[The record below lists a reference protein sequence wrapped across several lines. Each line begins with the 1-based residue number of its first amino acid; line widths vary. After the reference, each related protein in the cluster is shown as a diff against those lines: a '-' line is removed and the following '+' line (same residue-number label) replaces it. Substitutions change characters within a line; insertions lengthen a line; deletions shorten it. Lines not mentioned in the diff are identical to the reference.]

1 MTNFPHVK
9 TVEISFIEKPTFDY
23 VLKPIGGETLGF
35 DINNI
40 PGLAPFI
47 RDQVHANLGPM
58 MYDPNVFTIDLQA
71 LLSGNPLDSAIGVLK
86 LYIRGARSL
95 KATKIGGGAPDPYVT
110 IALGSKPSIAKTKT
124 ITSSSNP
131 SFQETHFIL
140 INSLA
145 DILAFSVFDYNDH
158 RPDSLLGTVTQELAG
173 LADDAEQESIVSRVI
188 SGGKDRGELRYDMS
202 YFPVLQPTKNPDGTI
217 EPPPDSQ
224 TGIVRFF
231 IHQAKDLDIARQHGD
246 LSPFV
251 KVFLGGS
258 KTEVHRTQ
266 IMKHAPQPIW
276 ESHTEFL
283 VPEKNNSVITLQVIN
298 TKDFAPDPKLGNLS
312 VKLTDLLEAGER
324 QQDWFPL
331 QNSRAGKI
339 RLSAVWKPVAMTGA
353 LDGAATYTPPI
364 GILRIHLK
372 KAVDVKNVEAALG
385 GKSDPYVRVMG
396 ANKIL
401 ARTEVIQNT
410 LNPEWDQIV
419 YVPVHHLKI
428 SYIFELMDYQNIGKD
443 RSLGFVDLKLSDYIE
458 ESGDSAYPYKSK
470 GHKQLAEKIRLD
482 KANHFKGTLHFDID
496 FKPAMSLRGGVSFE
510 AKKNELE
517 VAAQE
522 EADKES
528 DTSVSSSDEEKI
540 GYKVN
545 HERKHGKEPSAS
557 LVSPS
562 PARASG
568 QSIAASAEGTSVA
581 PSASGTVNSMNDVD
595 NPAKGVV
602 MSHEDLISH
611 RTYSLQDCQVDMAD
625 QGTEAGILV
634 FQVISGQLA
643 RRGSLEVMFD
653 DGYWPSFTSNKARS
667 THAAWD
673 QVSSHPCP
681 APTLNFV

>member
-86 LYIRGARSL
+86 LYVRGARSL

-124 ITSSSNP
+124 ITNSSNP

-217 EPPPDSQ
+217 EAPPDSQ

-283 VPEKNNSVITLQVIN
+283 VPEKNNSVVTLQVIN

-312 VKLTDLLEAGER
+312 VKLSDLLEAGER

-353 LDGAATYTPPI
+353 LDGASTYTPPI

-372 KAVDVKNVEAALG
+372 KAIDVKNVEAALG

-396 ANKIL
+396 ANKTL

-470 GHKQLAEKIRLD
+470 GRKQLAEKIRLD

-528 DTSVSSSDEEKI
+528 DTSASSSDEEKI

-545 HERKHGKEPSAS
+545 HERKHGKEPATHARRVSEQVS

-562 PARASG
+562 PARADG
-568 QSIAASAEGTSVA
+568 QAAAPSVDRASLA
-581 PSASGTVNSMNDVD
+581 PSANGTVNTVNDAE
-595 NPAKGVV
+595 NSAKGVV
-602 MSHEDLISH
+602 MSHDDLISH
-611 RTYSLQDCQVDMAD
+611 RTFSLKHAERNRLTRCRSWYSRLP
-625 QGTEAGILV
+625 GHL
-634 FQVISGQLA
+634 
-643 RRGSLEVMFD
+643 GSV
-653 DGYWPSFTSNKARS
+653 GA
-667 THAAWD
+667 
-673 QVSSHPCP
+673 
-681 APTLNFV
+681 

>member
-86 LYIRGARSL
+86 VYIRGARSL
-95 KATKIGGGAPDPYVT
+95 KAVKIGGGAPDPYVSF
-110 IALGSKPSIAKTKT
+110 ALGSKPSIGKTKT
-124 ITSSSNP
+124 INSTSNP

-145 DILAFSVFDYNDH
+145 DLLSFSVFDYNEH
-158 RPDSLLGTVTQELAG
+158 RPDNLLGTVTQELAP
-173 LADDAEQESIVSRVI
+173 LADDAEQEGIVSRVI
-188 SGGKDRGELRYDMS
+188 HGGKDRGELRYDLS
-202 YFPVLQPTKNPDGTI
+202 YFPVLQPTKNADGTI
-217 EPPPDSQ
+217 EPPPESQ

-231 IHQAKDLDIARQHGD
+231 IHQGKDLDIARQHGD
-246 LSPFV
+246 LNPFV
-251 KVFLGGS
+251 KMYLGGS

-266 IMKHAPQPIW
+266 VMKHAPQPIW

-298 TKDFAPDPKLGNLS
+298 GKDFAPDPRLGNLT
-312 VKLTDLLEAGER
+312 VKLSDLLEAGER

-339 RLSAVWKPVAMTGA
+339 RLSAIWKPVAMTGA
-353 LDGAATYTPPI
+353 LDGASTYTPPI
-364 GILRIHLK
+364 GIMRVHLK

-385 GKSDPYVRVMG
+385 GKSDPYVRVIG
-396 ANKIL
+396 ANKTL
-401 ARTEVIQNT
+401 ARTEVIQNN

-428 SYIFELMDYQNIGKD
+428 SYILELMDYQNIGKD

-458 ESGDSAYPYKSK
+458 ETGDQAYPYRSK
-470 GHKQLAEKIRLD
+470 GPQTLAEKIRLD
-482 KANHFKGTLHFDID
+482 KANHYKGTLHFEMD

-517 VAAQE
+517 IAAE
-522 EADKES
+522 EQDDS
-528 DTSVSSSDEEKI
+528 DTSSLSSSDEEKI
-540 GYKVN
+540 GHHVN
-545 HERKHGKEPSAS
+545 HAKKQGNAAIAPATPQKHARKLSEQFSMPPSNGNGHK
-557 LVSPS
+557 VMPS
-562 PARASG
+562 MDKA
-568 QSIAASAEGTSVA
+568 SIAPSTINETTDAEK
-581 PSASGTVNSMNDVD
+581 PER
-595 NPAKGVV
+595 GVV
-602 MSHEDLISH
+602 MSQEDLLSH
-611 RTYSLQDCQVDMAD
+611 RMSPFPHQEKEQKLSCRIRYTS
-625 QGTEAGILV
+625 I
-634 FQVISGQLA
+634 
-643 RRGSLEVMFD
+643 
-653 DGYWPSFTSNKARS
+653 PSNIRS
-667 THAAWD
+667 T
-673 QVSSHPCP
+673 SSKRF
-681 APTLNFV
+681 TRSNV

>member
-1 MTNFPHVK
+1 MSNFPHVK

-86 LYIRGARSL
+86 VYIRGARSL
-95 KATKIGGGAPDPYVT
+95 KAVKIGGGAPDPYVSF
-110 IALGSKPSIAKTKT
+110 ALGSKPSIGKTKT
-124 ITSSSNP
+124 INSSSNP
-131 SFQETHFIL
+131 SFQETHFVL
-140 INSLA
+140 ITSLA
-145 DILAFSVFDYNDH
+145 DILAFSVFDYNEH
-158 RPDSLLGTVTQELAG
+158 RPDNLLGTVTQELAG

-188 SGGKDRGELRYDMS
+188 HGGKDRGELRYDLS

-217 EPPPDSQ
+217 EPPQDSQ

-231 IHQAKDLDIARQHGD
+231 IHQGKDLDIARQHGD
-246 LSPFV
+246 LNPFV
-251 KVFLGGS
+251 KMYLGGS
-258 KTEVHRTQ
+258 KHEVHRTPT
-266 IMKHAPQPIW
+266 MKHAPQPIW

-298 TKDFAPDPKLGNLS
+298 GKDFAPDPRLGNLT
-312 VKLTDLLEAGER
+312 VKLVDLLEAGAR
-324 QQDWFPL
+324 GQDWFPL

-339 RLSAVWKPVAMTGA
+339 RLSAIWKPVAMTGA

-364 GILRIHLK
+364 GIMKIWLK

-396 ANKIL
+396 ANRTF
-401 ARTEVIQNT
+401 ARTEVIQNS

-428 SYIFELMDYQNIGKD
+428 SYILELMDYQNIGKD

-458 ESGDSAYPYKSK
+458 ETGDQAYPYRSK
-470 GHKQLAEKIRLD
+470 GHKVLAEKIRLD
-482 KANHFKGTLHFDID
+482 KANHYKGTLHFEMD

-510 AKKNELE
+510 AKRNELE

-522 EADKES
+522 NAENETS
-528 DTSVSSSDEEKI
+528 DTSSLSSSDEEKI
-540 GYKVN
+540 GHQVN
-545 HERKHGKEPSAS
+545 HVRKHGKTPSTAS
-557 LVSPS
+557 VAAPATTTPRKHTRKLSEQISLTPNTTNGHRPMPS
-562 PARASG
+562 IDRT
-568 QSIAASAEGTSVA
+568 SIAPSVA
-581 PSASGTVNSMNDVD
+581 TADTRGEADIE
-595 NPAKGVV
+595 NPQRGVV
-602 MSHEDLISH
+602 MSQEDLFSH
-611 RTYSLQDCQVDMAD
+611 RTSCYLS
-625 QGTEAGILV
+625 
-634 FQVISGQLA
+634 
-643 RRGSLEVMFD
+643 R
-653 DGYWPSFTSNKARS
+653 N
-667 THAAWD
+667 
-673 QVSSHPCP
+673 
-681 APTLNFV
+681 